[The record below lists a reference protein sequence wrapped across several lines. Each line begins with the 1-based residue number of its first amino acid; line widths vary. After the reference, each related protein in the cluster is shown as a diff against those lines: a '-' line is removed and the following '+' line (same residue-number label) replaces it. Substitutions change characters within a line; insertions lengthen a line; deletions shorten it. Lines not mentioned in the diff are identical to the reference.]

1 MLVSSARLPLRREW
15 AQTLAFDEAL
25 NKPLRMDDLLGA
37 YPSALYLGL
46 QPCVV
51 LLQIDHAVDHLF
63 FIFGPGR
70 ISVDELLRRRK
81 KV

>member
-1 MLVSSARLPLRREW
+1 
-15 AQTLAFDEAL
+15 
-25 NKPLRMDDLLGA
+25 MDDLLGA

-63 FIFGPGR
+63 FILVPAASQWMNFCVGEKR
-70 ISVDELLRRRK
+70 CEYLE
-81 KV
+81 

>member
-1 MLVSSARLPLRREW
+1 
-15 AQTLAFDEAL
+15 
-25 NKPLRMDDLLGA
+25 MDDLLGA
-37 YPSALYLGL
+37 YPSVLYLGL

-51 LLQIDHAVDHLF
+51 LLQIDHAVDHWF

-70 ISVDELLRRRK
+70 FSVDELQRRRK